1 MSKIVGVE
9 IDMVVIDGI
18 QALEFYEKIFE
29 IERVEVTNFDRG
41 ENEAI
46 FSLYGARFHLLDEN
60 QDFQLIAPTEDHPKT
75 VWFNVMVP
83 DIKETYMKALDLG
96 CKEIQPITEM
106 HEFGIENAIFLD
118 PFGYV
123 WMLHQVYKEVSFEE
137 RVKYF
142 EENKEKKQ

>member
-9 IDMVVIDGI
+9 IDMVVKDSI

-142 EENKEKKQ
+142 EENKGKKQ

>member
-1 MSKIVGVE
+1 MGVE
-9 IDMVVIDGI
+9 IDMVVKDSI

-29 IERVEVTNFDRG
+29 IERVEVTNFDQG

-46 FSLYGARFHLLDEN
+46 FSLYGVRFHMLDEN
-60 QDFQLIAPTEDHPKT
+60 PDFHLIAPTEDNPKT
-75 VWFNVMVP
+75 IWFNVMVL
-83 DIKETYMKALDLG
+83 DIKETYTKALDLG

-106 HEFGIENAIFLD
+106 REFGIENAIFLD

-137 RVKYF
+137 RVKYI
-142 EENKEKKQ
+142 EENREKKQ

>member
-9 IDMVVIDGI
+9 IDMVVKDSI

-137 RVKYF
+137 RVKYI
-142 EENKEKKQ
+142 EENREKKQ

>member
-9 IDMVVIDGI
+9 IDMVVKDSI

-75 VWFNVMVP
+75 V
-83 DIKETYMKALDLG
+83 
-96 CKEIQPITEM
+96 
-106 HEFGIENAIFLD
+106 
-118 PFGYV
+118 
-123 WMLHQVYKEVSFEE
+123 
-137 RVKYF
+137 
-142 EENKEKKQ
+142 

>member
-9 IDMVVIDGI
+9 IDMVVKDSI

-137 RVKYF
+137 RVKYI
-142 EENKEKKQ
+142 EQNREKKQ